1 MKLLTLTKFVLSM
14 TLLLSISLNA
24 ENTVY
29 AKFETPQVTIT
40 GNADDPAIWVNEMES
55 NLSIVFGTD
64 KYNGIY
70 SYNLKGE
77 VIGFASAG
85 RINNLDIRTLND
97 TNYFFGTNT
106 GSNTIDLWI
115 YKNSVLTDAAKAK
128 KFALSDNARY
138 SKKTNFLAYGICAG
152 ITAKNEIIAF
162 VTEAKGPR
170 IQLWKFDNDNLKLM
184 STFNND
190 NASESEGCV
199 FDDENMTLFVSEE
212 NARGIIRS
220 YKLTNEFELKD
231 MFKIDDRQRNIV
243 GDPEGLALYK
253 TSKNDGYLVASS
265 QGNNTFNIYQ
275 RNYPYDFISSFVV
288 GDSNL
293 IDGVSDTDGIEI
305 KNNYFNE
312 DFPNGIIVV
321 QDGKNT
327 GNVVKSK
334 ENFKYISL
342 DQLQHILDL

>member
-1 MKLLTLTKFVLSM
+1 MILQYGSMKWNQICLSF
-14 TLLLSISLNA
+14 LEQI
-24 ENTVY
+24 NTTE
-29 AKFETPQVTIT
+29 FTH
-40 GNADDPAIWVNEMES
+40 
-55 NLSIVFGTD
+55 
-64 KYNGIY
+64 
-70 SYNLKGE
+70 YNLKGE

-199 FDDENMTLFVSEE
+199 FDDENMTLLYLKKMQEE
-212 NARGIIRS
+212 
-220 YKLTNEFELKD
+220 
-231 MFKIDDRQRNIV
+231 
-243 GDPEGLALYK
+243 
-253 TSKNDGYLVASS
+253 
-265 QGNNTFNIYQ
+265 
-275 RNYPYDFISSFVV
+275 
-288 GDSNL
+288 
-293 IDGVSDTDGIEI
+293 
-305 KNNYFNE
+305 
-312 DFPNGIIVV
+312 
-321 QDGKNT
+321 
-327 GNVVKSK
+327 
-334 ENFKYISL
+334 SL
-342 DQLQHILDL
+342 DLIS

>member
-1 MKLLTLTKFVLSM
+1 MALA
-14 TLLLSISLNA
+14 IS
-24 ENTVY
+24 
-29 AKFETPQVTIT
+29 FEI
-40 GNADDPAIWVNEMES
+40 
-55 NLSIVFGTD
+55 
-64 KYNGIY
+64 
-70 SYNLKGE
+70 
-77 VIGFASAG
+77 
-85 RINNLDIRTLND
+85 
-97 TNYFFGTNT
+97 
-106 GSNTIDLWI
+106 
-115 YKNSVLTDAAKAK
+115 
-128 KFALSDNARY
+128 
-138 SKKTNFLAYGICAG
+138 FLAHCVNQKMKSLPLLQRQKAQEF
-152 ITAKNEIIAF
+152 K
-162 VTEAKGPR
+162 
-170 IQLWKFDNDNLKLM
+170 LWKFDNDNLKLM

-327 GNVVKSK
+327 GNVIKSK

>member
-1 MKLLTLTKFVLSM
+1 MKLLTLTKLVLSM

-24 ENTVY
+24 ENTIY

-40 GNADDPAIWVNEMES
+40 GNADDPAIWVNEMEL

-115 YKNSVLTDAAKAK
+115 YKNSILTDAAKAK

-162 VTEAKGPR
+162 VTEAKDPR

-275 RNYPYDFISSFVV
+275 RSYPYDFISSFVV
-288 GDSNL
+288 GDSDL
-293 IDGVSDTDGIEI
+293 IDDVSDTDGIEI

-327 GNVVKSK
+327 GNVIKSK